1 MRLNVIFI
9 RFTAACL
16 LATGCSS
23 AGDRATTPTPITGEG
38 SAAVPAA
45 PPASNRPP
53 APDRPPSPPASG
65 TCVATNAQSA
75 IGQRASQQLLE
86 QARVAATAST
96 ARFIRPNEPITT
108 EYLGSRLN
116 LQLDLQDVVR
126 AVSCG

>member
-1 MRLNVIFI
+1 MSPRHWVQQCRRSCDHADADN
-9 RFTAACL
+9 RRGKCRGACCS
-16 LATGCSS
+16 TRQQSPSSPGSS
-23 AGDRATTPTPITGEG
+23 AI
-38 SAAVPAA
+38 AAGA
-45 PPASNRPP
+45 
-53 APDRPPSPPASG
+53 G